1 MGKEFIKQLIVGKFK
16 QDGGHKPSLGEGSK
30 QYLCARG
37 MVQIVVIEFDF
48 RTCD

>member
-30 QYLCARG
+30 QYLCARDG
-37 MVQIVVIEFDF
+37 TDCRDKI
-48 RTCD
+48 